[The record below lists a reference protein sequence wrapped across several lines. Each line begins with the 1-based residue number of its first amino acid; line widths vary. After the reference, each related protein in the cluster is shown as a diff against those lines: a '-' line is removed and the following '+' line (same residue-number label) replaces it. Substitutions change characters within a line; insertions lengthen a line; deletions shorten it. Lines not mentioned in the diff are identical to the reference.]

1 MSWLALCCT
10 TFCDTTTSRKSMV
23 LVLSTKV
30 ESVVTFCACNETLL
44 NAKPIVRKRY
54 NIINAKNNNSHALL
68 HVAKL
73 TFSAEP
79 TTHPA
84 KMFYTRDYLYELTP

>member
-23 LVLSTKV
+23 LVLSTNV
-30 ESVVTFCACNETLL
+30 ESVVTFYPCNETLL
-44 NAKPIVRKRY
+44 NNKPKVRKRN
-54 NIINAKNNNSHALL
+54 NIINSKNNNCQALL

-73 TFSAEP
+73 TFSAEL
-79 TTHPA
+79 TNHPA
-84 KMFYTRDYLYELTP
+84 KMFCTRDYLYELTP